1 MYFCFKINNMK
12 AKIPYLL
19 ILLRLL
25 FVPIILVLG
34 WSFGEEAKRI
44 VLTLMYVGLI
54 SDIFDGIIA
63 RQVGVQTEKMR
74 RMDSQV
80 DMLFWLSIGIYS
92 YTIHPEIITSKLS
105 LVYGILGM
113 ELCCY
118 IVSIIKFKK
127 ETCTHAFLSKM
138 WGLSLLFAYTSIIGF
153 NIGGFAFNFC
163 VGLGIISHIDRI
175 LITLILPKWTHDV
188 PSSYHA
194 WLIKKGKSFK
204 KNKLFN

>member
-1 MYFCFKINNMK
+1 MK

-25 FVPIILVLG
+25 FVPIILSLG
-34 WSFGEEAKRI
+34 WYYPENSKLA
-44 VLTLMYVGLI
+44 VLFLMYIGLI

-63 RQVGVQTEKMR
+63 RQIGNQTEKMR

-80 DMLFWLSIGIYS
+80 DMLFWLSIGV
-92 YTIHPEIITSKLS
+92 YTYWIHPEIINAEIFLI
-105 LVYGILGM
+105 YGIFIM
-113 ELCCY
+113 EGACY
-118 IVSIIKFKK
+118 LISLIKFKK

-138 WGLSLLFAYTSIIGF
+138 WGISLLVTYTNLIGF
-153 NIGGFAFNFC
+153 GIGGLAFKFC
-163 VGLGIISHIDRI
+163 ITLGALSHLDRI

-194 WLIKKGKSFK
+194 WLIRSGKNFK
-204 KNKLFN
+204 RNKLFN